1 MKLGGRPKVVNK
13 VVLLPVEEI
22 HPSPYQPR
30 RYFGEEGLD
39 SLGRSIA
46 QNGLLSP
53 IIVRKDEEG
62 GYQLIAGE
70 RRLMACRRLGQWE
83 IPAIVQEKD
92 DLSAAVLTLIENLHR
107 ENLSFFEEAEGIYQL
122 IQESGLSQQKICAVL
137 DMAQPTVANKLRLL
151 RLSPAVRDTVE
162 ELGLTE
168 RIARALLRLE
178 GEERQLKACRY
189 IAAHHLTSAQ
199 GESYIARLA
208 EEQGR
213 RNRPSGHLRDYRLIF
228 STMDKAVAQLKEAGI
243 PVKTEKSEEEDCV
256 CYTVRVPKAKTAKK
270 RSQTVAV

>member
-1 MKLGGRPKVVNK
+1 MKFGGRPKVVNK

-30 RYFGEEGLD
+30 RYFGEEELD
-39 SLGRSIA
+39 SLARSIA

-107 ENLSFFEEAEGIYQL
+107 
-122 IQESGLSQQKICAVL
+122 
-137 DMAQPTVANKLRLL
+137 
-151 RLSPAVRDTVE
+151 
-162 ELGLTE
+162 
-168 RIARALLRLE
+168 
-178 GEERQLKACRY
+178 
-189 IAAHHLTSAQ
+189 
-199 GESYIARLA
+199 
-208 EEQGR
+208 
-213 RNRPSGHLRDYRLIF
+213 
-228 STMDKAVAQLKEAGI
+228 
-243 PVKTEKSEEEDCV
+243 
-256 CYTVRVPKAKTAKK
+256 
-270 RSQTVAV
+270 

>member
-1 MKLGGRPKVVNK
+1 MKLGGRLKVVNK

-30 RYFGEEGLD
+30 RYFGEEELD
-39 SLGRSIA
+39 SLARSIA

-53 IIVRKDEEG
+53 ILVRKDQEG
-62 GYQLIAGE
+62 GYELIAGE

-83 IPAIVQEKD
+83 IPAIIQEQD

-107 ENLSFFEEAEGIYQL
+107 ENLSFFEEAEGIFQL
-122 IQESGLSQQKICAVL
+122 IRENGLSQQRVCALL

-199 GESYIARLA
+199 GENYIARLA

-213 RNRPSGHLRDYRLIF
+213 KGRPSGHLRDYRLIF
-228 STMDKAVAQLKEAGI
+228 STMDKAAAQLKEAGI
-243 PVKTEKSEEEDCV
+243 PVRIEKSEEEDCV
-256 CYTVRVPKAKTAKK
+256 LYTLRVPKGKVRKGKPQLAAL
-270 RSQTVAV
+270 